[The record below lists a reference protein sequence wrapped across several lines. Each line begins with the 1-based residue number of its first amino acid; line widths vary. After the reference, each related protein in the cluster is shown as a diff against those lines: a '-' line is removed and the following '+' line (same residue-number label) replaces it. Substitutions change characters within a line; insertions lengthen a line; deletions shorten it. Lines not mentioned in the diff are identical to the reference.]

1 MRSPVKGELLVAHR
15 YPQIWQHL
23 PDVESVTKGSTALGI
38 APDEDAL
45 PEAEVWSL
53 RDAGGNEVGAEIPQ
67 LNGSWARCGELVGVS
82 VDSGKRWWI
91 GLIRR
96 MHAELGKNMQVEI
109 AVFSRKPLAVSLQGT
124 RANGADADGGPTS
137 GSFAFFAANAILLT
151 DVTLPD
157 GKSSLLLPPVG
168 WKQGRVYDAMVG
180 GPLRSLRILQLLKR
194 GDDYV
199 RVAFEWLPLPQ
210 HR

>member
-1 MRSPVKGELLVAHR
+1 M
-15 YPQIWQHL
+15 
-23 PDVESVTKGSTALGI
+23 
-38 APDEDAL
+38 
-45 PEAEVWSL
+45 
-53 RDAGGNEVGAEIPQ
+53 
-67 LNGSWARCGELVGVS
+67 
-82 VDSGKRWWI
+82 
-91 GLIRR
+91 
-96 MHAELGKNMQVEI
+96 
-109 AVFSRKPLAVSLQGT
+109 